1 MFDALSV
8 PPRMVIRALD
18 DLHTVAE
25 SLRELAAPEGALSS
39 LTQLVRELPRVEDE
53 LSASVASLREE
64 VTGLRVWLEPMHKE
78 LTDLD
83 DTAENLERGL
93 AQVDESIIALQTLLK
108 KLPGI

>member
-18 DLHTVAE
+18 DLHTVAGT
-25 SLRELAAPEGALSS
+25 LRELAAPEGALWS
-39 LTQLVRELPRVEDE
+39 LAQLVRELPRVEDE